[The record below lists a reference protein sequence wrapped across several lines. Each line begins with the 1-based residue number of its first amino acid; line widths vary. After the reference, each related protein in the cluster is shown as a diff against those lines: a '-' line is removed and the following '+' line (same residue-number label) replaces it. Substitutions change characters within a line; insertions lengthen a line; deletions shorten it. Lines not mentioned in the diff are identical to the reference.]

1 MKKSLIITLALVFV
15 LGIAGT
21 AFAAANPF
29 VDVPAKHWSYEA
41 VSKLVKAGI
50 VDGYGDGTFRGDR
63 TMTRYEMAVIVAK
76 AMANEEKADADQKA
90 SIEKLQAEFSD
101 ELDKL
106 GVRVTKLEK
115 KVGNIKLTGD
125 ARLRYDAQ
133 DKGPSNPTFKNRFR
147 LGITGDVNDNTSFFA
162 RLFVMKDEN
171 FGENS
176 GSGTGGGKDNYVG
189 EANLTTRGI
198 LPNTDVTLGRYS
210 LNLGQTTYLAGS
222 NGGIDGINVN
232 VTNGKTKLTL
242 GYADMAVIVNKIQS
256 ASNLSTMRDVTNFYY
271 AELNYKFNDK
281 FKADINYL
289 KNQDNGNSPANDLL
303 NIFGG
308 GLTWNLDKNFA
319 LIGDYW
325 KNSGDTAKAANNGST
340 PAGYV
345 AKLAYKGA
353 KASNPGSFGLAFEYQ
368 KMEPG
373 VADNNLTGS
382 SIKIENVK
390 STDFLV
396 NYTLAKNILF
406 EGFYQFNMEKAD
418 TGADYFPNHGDNYT
432 RLQINYLF

>member
-29 VDVPAKHWSYEA
+29 VDVPAKHWSYDA

-50 VDGYGDGTFRGDR
+50 VDGYGDGTFRGDK

-90 SIEKLQAEFSD
+90 SIAKLQAEFSD

-125 ARLRYDAQ
+125 ARLRYDSL
-133 DKGPSNPTFKNRFR
+133 DKGTSNPTFKERFR
-147 LGITGDVNDNTSFFA
+147 LGITGDVNDNTTFFA
-162 RLFVMKDEN
+162 RLYVLNQEDL
-171 FGENS
+171 
-176 GSGTGGGKDNYVG
+176 GTYGVNGKDNYVG
-189 EANLTTRGI
+189 EANLTTKGI
-198 LPNTDVTLGRYS
+198 LPNTDVMLGRYA

-222 NGGIDGINVN
+222 SGGIDGINVN
-232 VTNGKTKLTL
+232 VKNGKANLTL
-242 GYADMAVIVNKIQS
+242 GYADMAVIVNKAQATS
-256 ASNLSTMRDVTNFYY
+256 ALSTMQNVTNFQY
-271 AELNYKFNDK
+271 AELNYKFNSK
-281 FKADINYL
+281 FKADVNYL
-289 KNQDNGNSPANDLL
+289 KNQDNGVADNLV

-308 GLTWNLDKNFA
+308 GLTWNLDNNFT
-319 LIGDYW
+319 LVGDYW
-325 KNSGDTAKAANNGST
+325 KNSADKAKLLNGGST

-353 KASNPGSFGLAFEYQ
+353 KASAPRSFGLALEYQ

-373 VADNNLTGS
+373 VSDSNLSGAMVKVTD
-382 SIKIENVK
+382 IKAM
-390 STDFLV
+390 DFQV
-396 NYTLAKNILF
+396 NYALAKNVVF
-406 EGFYQFNMEKAD
+406 EGFYQFNMKKANGD
-418 TGADYFPNHGDNYT
+418 DYNPITGGDKYT

>member
-90 SIEKLQAEFSD
+90 SIAKLQAEFAD

-125 ARLRYDAQ
+125 ARIRYDST
-133 DKGPSNPTFKNRFR
+133 DKGTSNPTFKERFR
-147 LGITGDVNDNTSFFA
+147 LGITGNVNDNTTFFGRIYVLNHEDA
-162 RLFVMKDEN
+162 
-171 FGENS
+171 
-176 GSGTGGGKDNYVG
+176 GTYGNTGKDNYVA
-189 EANLTTRGI
+189 EANMTTKGI

-232 VTNGKTKLTL
+232 VKNGKANLAF
-242 GYADMAVIVNKIQS
+242 GYADMAVMVNKIQS
-256 ASNLSTMRDVTNFYY
+256 TLSTMQDVTNFQY
-271 AELNYKFNDK
+271 AELNYKFNNN

-289 KNQDNGNSPANDLL
+289 KNQDNGKADDLL

-319 LIGDYW
+319 LVGDYW
-325 KNSGDTAKAANNGST
+325 KNSGDAAKAANHNST

-373 VADNNLTGS
+373 VADNNLTGAA
-382 SIKIENVK
+382 IKVENVK
-390 STDFLV
+390 STDFQV
-396 NYTLAKNILF
+396 NYALAKNILF

-418 TGADYFPNHGDNYT
+418 TGADYFANHGDNYT